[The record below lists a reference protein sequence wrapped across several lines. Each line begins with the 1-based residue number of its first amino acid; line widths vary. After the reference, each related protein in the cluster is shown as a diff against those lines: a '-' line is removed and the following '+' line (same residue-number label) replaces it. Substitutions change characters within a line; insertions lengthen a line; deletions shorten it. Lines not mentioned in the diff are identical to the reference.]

1 LGGKRYPEEF
11 KIEAVK
17 QVTDRGY
24 KIGEIAT
31 SLFYPSYQAPKL
43 LPNES
48 EADFQSG
55 LQSLLS
61 ELDNPSPLAVAL
73 VSQLNESLWWIRRH
87 TVDKELLLHEAMARL
102 LSKAGD
108 HWDTYDYHKVS
119 KALEHCLNGSA
130 DKDEEA
136 WIDEIL
142 AESKLTLSDLR
153 VRAFKDAAR
162 HIKMVDDLIHRQ
174 HQTIRHLQRRID
186 SIDYKSRLIKRMD
199 LELAALES
207 KQSAKGALTLDDK
220 SS

>member
-1 LGGKRYPEEF
+1 MLYN
-11 KIEAVK
+11 
-17 QVTDRGY
+17 TDFSIDVDVAMPVED
-24 KIGEIAT
+24 KSK
-31 SLFYPSYQAPKL
+31 SLLPFLSSPKL

-48 EADFQSG
+48 ESEFQSG

-73 VSQLNESLWWIRRH
+73 VSQLNECLWWIRRH

-102 LSKAGD
+102 LSKAGSNWMGSD
-108 HWDTYDYHKVS
+108 NS
-119 KALEHCLNGSA
+119 KLSVALEHYLNGSGQTDQA
-130 DKDEEA
+130 ALIEEA
-136 WIDEIL
+136 LID
-142 AESKLTLSDLR
+142 ANLTLSDLR
-153 VRAFKDAAR
+153 AKAFKDAAR

-174 HQTIRHLQRRID
+174 HQTMRHLQRSID

-207 KQSAKGALTLDDK
+207 KQPVKGALILDDK

>member
-1 LGGKRYPEEF
+1 MLYTIHLSIDVDVAMLVEDKS
-11 KIEAVK
+11 K
-17 QVTDRGY
+17 
-24 KIGEIAT
+24 
-31 SLFYPSYQAPKL
+31 SLLPFLSSPKL

-48 EADFQSG
+48 EAEFQSG

-102 LSKAGD
+102 LSKAGSN
-108 HWDTYDYHKVS
+108 WMGSGNS
-119 KALEHCLNGSA
+119 KLSVALEHYLDGSA
-130 DKDEEA
+130 DKYQAGLVEEA
-136 WIDEIL
+136 LVE
-142 AESKLTLSDLR
+142 ANLTLSDLR

-174 HQTIRHLQRRID
+174 HQTMRHLQRSID

-199 LELAALES
+199 LELAALDS
-207 KQSAKGALTLDDK
+207 KQSVTGALTLDDEP
-220 SS
+220 S

>member
-1 LGGKRYPEEF
+1 MLYNIHF
-11 KIEAVK
+11 SIDVDVAMAVK
-17 QVTDRGY
+17 D
-24 KIGEIAT
+24 KSK
-31 SLFYPSYQAPKL
+31 SLLPFLSSPKL

-48 EADFQSG
+48 EAEFQSG

-73 VSQLNESLWWIRRH
+73 ISQLNESLWWIKRH
-87 TVDKELLLHEAMARL
+87 TKDKELLLHEAMARL
-102 LSKAGD
+102 LSKAGN
-108 HWDTYDYHKVS
+108 HWDTYDNHKVS
-119 KALEHCLNGSA
+119 EALEHYLNGSA
-130 DKDEEA
+130 DKDEAA

-174 HQTIRHLQRRID
+174 HQTMRHLQRSID

-199 LELAALES
+199 LDLAALES
-207 KQSAKGALTLDDK
+207 KQLAKGVLSLDDK
-220 SS
+220 PS

>member
-1 LGGKRYPEEF
+1 MLYNVHFGVYVDVAMPVEDKS
-11 KIEAVK
+11 K
-17 QVTDRGY
+17 
-24 KIGEIAT
+24 
-31 SLFYPSYQAPKL
+31 SLLPFLSSPKL

-48 EADFQSG
+48 EAEFQSG

-73 VSQLNESLWWIRRH
+73 VSQLNECLWWIRRH

-102 LSKAGD
+102 LSREGSN
-108 HWDTYDYHKVS
+108 WMGSGNS
-119 KALEHCLNGSA
+119 KLSVALERYLDGSSDNDQA
-130 DKDEEA
+130 ALIEEA
-136 WIDEIL
+136 LVD
-142 AESKLTLSDLR
+142 ANLTLSDLR
-153 VRAFKDAAR
+153 AKAFKDAAR

-174 HQTIRHLQRRID
+174 HQTMRHLQRSID

-207 KQSAKGALTLDDK
+207 KQSVKGALSLDDK